1 VRSGADILGMQDNAL
16 IKGGGKWW
24 REICLEGE
32 EWLFRL
38 EADNRGK
45 Y

>member
-1 VRSGADILGMQDNAL
+1 MRSGADILGMQDNAL

-24 REICLEGE
+24 RDKYLEGKE
-32 EWLFRL
+32 RLFGI

-45 Y
+45 D